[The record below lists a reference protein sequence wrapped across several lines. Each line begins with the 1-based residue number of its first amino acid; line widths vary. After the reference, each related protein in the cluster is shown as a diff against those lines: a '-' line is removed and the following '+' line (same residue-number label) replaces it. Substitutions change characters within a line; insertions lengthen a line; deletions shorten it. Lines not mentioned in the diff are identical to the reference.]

1 MIHDLAVAPAIQEPL
16 ENIPN
21 DLCCR
26 VHHKLVLILGGFV
39 IPIRRQ
45 GTHKF
50 PRTSQRFQ
58 AAVDLLGNITGIQLI
73 DQVRCGNGDSF
84 LIRLRIT
91 GIIVIVDRDK
101 ADSQK
106 GKDLFQI
113 VPSLPEVPGKAGEV
127 LDDDAVDLPGT
138 HILHHPLKIRP
149 VKLGSGLSV
158 IGVDLH
164 KTDIRMCF

>member
-1 MIHDLAVAPAIQEPL
+1 M

-21 DLCCR
+21 DLCCRR

-50 PRTSQRFQ
+50 PRTSAFQ

-101 ADSQK
+101 LAPPK

-113 VPSLPEVPGKAGEV
+113 VPSLPEVPGKRERS
-127 LDDDAVDLPGT
+127 LTMMQLIFPERT
-138 HILHHPLKIRP
+138 SSIIL
-149 VKLGSGLSV
+149 
-158 IGVDLH
+158 
-164 KTDIRMCF
+164 